1 MAIKDLLIT
10 SELVDHMKAA
20 FPSVTYKP
28 GMSLEEVAFA
38 AGAQAPI
45 QHLEIILQKRIAR
58 SR

>member
-1 MAIKDLLIT
+1 MPLKDLLIT

-20 FPSVTYKP
+20 FQPVTYKP
-28 GMSLEEVAFA
+28 GMTLEEVAFA
-38 AGAQAPI
+38 AGTQAPI